1 MKFLSSAS
9 SEKYKT
15 EICLINLIILSYLFR
30 AAIPLLKFPFLFLY
44 ICSIVYYVLNYKK
57 EIFSNLLDF
66 VRNYSLLLLLAI
78 VLVISFLFSN
88 KLYLTVFKDVVN
100 MIILL
105 SVFFMATITVRGKN
119 ELSFFVFNL
128 VSLIVLFAFLTSVLG
143 LLDFFDVYSYIDYS
157 KETISNGQ
165 AASIDYNFALLPAFF
180 GIISIFYFLPGTDS
194 KPKRLYYNILLLFFF
209 LDILMSGSRRGLITF
224 ILIVSILMVAQIYVF
239 YRRNTLLGN
248 LGVNSRYFLLWVFLL
263 SALSVCI
270 TFKAGY
276 SFKIKMLE
284 LIGSKNIS
292 NTKEKIAVKIF
303 KYVSISAKKYSFME
317 FYSLIW
323 PVVPEDPD
331 SGWGTRVHKTIY
343 PLTGKNV
350 EIVPKGSKGYLMD
363 STCNSDFYSEI
374 NLCESLTYVVK
385 LKVNNDD
392 RYKASVYCFV
402 SENFDG
408 NSVSFGNI
416 FSSIEKKI
424 VTGNAYEY
432 YDLKNKGIWKK
443 LEIEFDCNH
452 GEAPIVLSFTK
463 NGVKNLSKLRGYVIF
478 AYPTYEKLISS
489 ENKSSHNVAQ
499 KKDNQIAS
507 GGNKSL
513 NYLVKT
519 SNSNNCC
526 DSIHS
531 SVFFSSLI
539 ISRTTNSKAQKYY
552 FSSISSLPL
561 SAFFLSKV
569 SPQDDP
575 DPVRNWVSKFI
586 SEDSTYYPFK
596 KSIIADT
603 ISNSFSGPRTARW
616 SFALKIFTQEYSW
629 SKKIFGS
636 GFNFLNWYG
645 YAFYADKTR
654 SDYPHN
660 PFLSILLYSGILG
673 LLLYL
678 IFMYKVFQ
686 YYIKYFKEY
695 KILSVFFI
703 ITFFFSFFSAG
714 SPFDPPI
721 MGFFVILP
729 FFIHSVHKKIKLK
742 QSENNAG

>member
-1 MKFLSSAS
+1 
-9 SEKYKT
+9 
-15 EICLINLIILSYLFR
+15 
-30 AAIPLLKFPFLFLY
+30 
-44 ICSIVYYVLNYKK
+44 
-57 EIFSNLLDF
+57 
-66 VRNYSLLLLLAI
+66 
-78 VLVISFLFSN
+78 
-88 KLYLTVFKDVVN
+88 

-128 VSLIVLFAFLTSVLG
+128 VTLIILFAFLTSVLG
-143 LLDFFDVYSYIDYS
+143 LLDFFDIYSYIDYS

-165 AASIDYNFALLPAFF
+165 SVSIDYNFALLPAFF
-180 GIISIFYFLPGTDS
+180 GIISIFYFLPGTGS
-194 KPKRLYYNILLLFFF
+194 KPKRFFYNILLLFFF
-209 LDILMSGSRRGLITF
+209 LDIFLSGSRRGLITF
-224 ILIVSILMVAQIYVF
+224 MLFVSILMVAQIYAF

-248 LGVNSRYFLLWVFLL
+248 LGVNSRYFLMCVCLL
-263 SALSVCI
+263 SASSVYI
-270 TFKAGY
+270 TFKADY
-276 SFKIKMLE
+276 SFKIKILE

-303 KYVSISAKKYSFME
+303 KYASISAQKHSFME

-331 SGWGTRVHKTIY
+331 SGWGKRVHKTIY

-463 NGVKNLSKLRGYVIF
+463 NGVNNLSKLRGYVIF
-478 AYPTYEKLISS
+478 AYPTYEKIISS
-489 ENKSSHNVAQ
+489 ENKTSLNVAQ

-507 GGNKSL
+507 GFSSFENSEVADNENKSL
-513 NYLVKT
+513 TYLEKT
-519 SNSNNCC
+519 SNSNNCYRITHC
-526 DSIHS
+526 SA
-531 SVFFSSLI
+531 SL
-539 ISRTTNSKAQKYY
+539 SGLSPSKTTYSKAQKYY
-552 FSSISSLPL
+552 FSGISSLPL
-561 SAFFLSKV
+561 SALFQSTASAK
-569 SPQDDP
+569 DDP

-586 SEDSTYYPFK
+586 SEDTTYYPCK
-596 KSIIADT
+596 ANVVADT
-603 ISNSFSGPRTARW
+603 ISNTFSAPRTARW
-616 SFALKIFTQEYSW
+616 KFAIDIFTKEFSW
-629 SKKIFGS
+629 SQRIFGG
-636 GFNFLNWYG
+636 GFNFLNWFG
-645 YAFYADKTR
+645 YYFDKDKTR

-660 PFLSILLYSGILG
+660 PFLSVLLYSGIIG
-673 LLLYL
+673 LFVYL

-714 SPFDPPI
+714 SPFDPSI

-729 FFIHSVHKKIKLK
+729 FFIHSVHKKDKTGAI
-742 QSENNAG
+742 